1 MPILG
6 EGLNFEKKTMF
17 GLESGILILFIVC
30 IVAIF
35 LFEFINGFHDTA
47 NAVATVI
54 YTHTLKPQYAVV
66 LSGALNFLGVM
77 LGGVGV
83 AMGIVELMPIDV
95 VASQDIGVSVSL
107 ILSVLISAIVW
118 NLGTWYYGIP
128 CSSSHTLIGS
138 IVGGIL
144 AFSLDLT
151 GNSFLVPWGKAQEIG
166 FSLLISPLIGF
177 SLAFLLMLL
186 LKQIFGK
193 KSDIFQKPDPISPPP
208 FWIRLILILTCSG
221 VSYAHGSND
230 GQKGVGL
237 TLLALICF
245 APGYF
250 ALNEGLDASKI
261 NQFVT
266 PIHASLNTI
275 QERNV
280 PSGSWESYAS
290 SKFAAFELDSLFKA
304 KKSNYSAK
312 EKSFIRTHVAK
323 LNKGI
328 KKLTQSYPKILPQ
341 KELEA
346 LETNSK
352 ELKPYVEYAPK
363 WVILM
368 ISLALGIGT
377 MIGWKRIV
385 VTIGSKIGKDHLTY
399 AQGASSELI
408 AASTIGISTLFKLPV
423 STTHILSSG
432 IAGTMVADKGL
443 KNLQKKTMKNIALA
457 WVLTLPVCVGLS
469 FGLFHLLKFIFV

>member
-1 MPILG
+1 MGI
-6 EGLNFEKKTMF
+6 NFEKKTMF
-17 GLESGILILFIVC
+17 GLESGILVLFVVC

-54 YTHTLKPQYAVV
+54 YTHTLKPQYAVI

-151 GNSFLVPWGKAQEIG
+151 GNSFLVPWKKAEEIG

-186 LKQIFGK
+186 LKRIFGK

-250 ALNEGLDASKI
+250 ALNDTMDSAKMKDHV
-261 NQFVT
+261 F
-266 PIHASLNTI
+266 PIYASLQSI

-280 PSGSWESYAS
+280 PVSVQGDFSS
-290 SKFAAFELDSLFKA
+290 SKNAAFELDSLFKNTNGNFTS
-304 KKSNYSAK
+304 KQ
-312 EKSFIRTHVAK
+312 KSFIRTHVVI
-323 LNKGI
+323 LNKSI
-328 KKLTQSYPKILPQ
+328 KKLTQAYPKILPE
-341 KELEA
+341 KEMTS
-346 LETNSK
+346 LETHSA

-399 AQGASSELI
+399 AQGASSELV

-432 IAGTMVADKGL
+432 VAGTMVADKGL
-443 KNLQKKTMKNIALA
+443 KNLQKKTLKNIALA

-469 FGLFHLLKFIFV
+469 FGLFHLLKFFFV

>member
-1 MPILG
+1 
-6 EGLNFEKKTMF
+6 MF

-54 YTHTLKPQYAVV
+54 YTHTLKPQYAVI

-107 ILSVLISAIVW
+107 ILAVLISAIVW

-144 AFSLDLT
+144 AFSLDLS
-151 GNSFLVPWGKAQEIG
+151 GNSFLVPWKKAEEIG

-177 SLAFLLMLL
+177 SMAFLLMLL
-186 LKQIFGK
+186 LKRIFRK
-193 KSDIFQKPDPISPPP
+193 RSDIFHKPDPISPPP

-250 ALNEGLDASKI
+250 ALNDSLKINDLAIPIQTIETTLSKI
-261 NQFVT
+261 DEKK
-266 PIHASLNTI
+266 L
-275 QERNV
+275 
-280 PSGSWESYAS
+280 PSASWESFSS
-290 SKFAAFELDSLFKA
+290 SKFAAKELQKIVHMDVRKQDA
-304 KKSNYSAK
+304 KLKSYT
-312 EKSFIRTHVAK
+312 RTQITK
-323 LNKGI
+323 LNKSL
-328 KKLTQSYPKILPQ
+328 KTLTQSYPKILPPNEIVLL
-341 KELEA
+341 KEQSNLM
-346 LETNSK
+346 
-352 ELKPYVEYAPK
+352 KPYVEYAPK

-368 ISLALGIGT
+368 ISLALGTGT

-432 IAGTMVADKGL
+432 VAGTMVADKGL
-443 KNLQKKTMKNIALA
+443 KNLQKKTLKNIALA
-457 WVLTLPVCVGLS
+457 WVLTLPVCVALS
-469 FGLFHLLKFIFV
+469 FGLFYFLKMLFV

>member
-1 MPILG
+1 
-6 EGLNFEKKTMF
+6 MF

-54 YTHTLKPQYAVV
+54 YTHTLKPQYAVI

-107 ILSVLISAIVW
+107 ILAVLISAIVW

-144 AFSLDLT
+144 AFSLDLS
-151 GNSFLVPWGKAQEIG
+151 GNSFLVPWEKAEEIG

-177 SLAFLLMLL
+177 SMAFLLMLL
-186 LKQIFGK
+186 LKRIFRK
-193 KSDIFQKPDPISPPP
+193 RSDIFHKPDPISPPP

-250 ALNEGLDASKI
+250 ALNDSLKINDLAIPIQTIETTLSKI
-261 NQFVT
+261 DEKK
-266 PIHASLNTI
+266 L
-275 QERNV
+275 
-280 PSGSWESYAS
+280 PSASWESFSS
-290 SKFAAFELDSLFKA
+290 SKFAAKELQRIVHMDVRKQD
-304 KKSNYSAK
+304 
-312 EKSFIRTHVAK
+312 AK
-323 LNKGI
+323 LK
-328 KKLTQSYPKILPQ
+328 SY
-341 KELEA
+341 
-346 LETNSK
+346 TR
-352 ELKPYVEYAPK
+352 
-363 WVILM
+363 
-368 ISLALGIGT
+368 T
-377 MIGWKRIV
+377 
-385 VTIGSKIGKDHLTY
+385 
-399 AQGASSELI
+399 
-408 AASTIGISTLFKLPV
+408 
-423 STTHILSSG
+423 
-432 IAGTMVADKGL
+432 
-443 KNLQKKTMKNIALA
+443 
-457 WVLTLPVCVGLS
+457 
-469 FGLFHLLKFIFV
+469 

>member
-1 MPILG
+1 
-6 EGLNFEKKTMF
+6 MF

-54 YTHTLKPQYAVV
+54 YTHTLKPQYAVI

-144 AFSLDLT
+144 AFSLDLS
-151 GNSFLVPWGKAQEIG
+151 GNSFLVPWKKAEEIG

-186 LKQIFGK
+186 LKRIFGK
-193 KSDIFQKPDPISPPP
+193 KSDIFHKPDPISPPP

-250 ALNEGLDASKI
+250 ALNDGLDAAKI
-261 NQFVT
+261 KNHVT
-266 PIHASLNTI
+266 PIHVAI
-275 QERNV
+275 QSIEERNV
-280 PSGSWESYAS
+280 PSSSWESYAS
-290 SKFAAFELDSLFKA
+290 SKFAAHELDSLFKHTN
-304 KKSNYSAK
+304 SNFSSK
-312 EKSFIRTHVAK
+312 QKSFIRTYIVK
-323 LNKGI
+323 LNKSV
-328 KKLTQSYPKILPQ
+328 KKLSQSYPKILPESSL
-341 KELEA
+341 KNLEA
-346 LETNSK
+346 NSNA
-352 ELKPYVEYAPK
+352 LKPYVEYAPK

-399 AQGASSELI
+399 AQGASSELV

-443 KNLQKKTMKNIALA
+443 KNLQKKTLKNIALA